1 MINTSGY
8 SVPEY
13 RILILPDVVE
23 EKKKAILAYSTQ
35 FFNPESKEPETP
47 ISSPEFFEYIF
58 AKDRIFG
65 RQIHVTFAEGF
76 TAERA
81 VGSSFLTHLL

>member
-23 EKKKAILAYSTQ
+23 EKTSFDVILEGSNALHAVPYGGIQRGFSYVQ
-35 FFNPESKEPETP
+35 SL
-47 ISSPEFFEYIF
+47 
-58 AKDRIFG
+58 G
-65 RQIHVTFAEGF
+65 HVCVADDTIICGF
-76 TAERA
+76 KRN
-81 VGSSFLTHLL
+81 L